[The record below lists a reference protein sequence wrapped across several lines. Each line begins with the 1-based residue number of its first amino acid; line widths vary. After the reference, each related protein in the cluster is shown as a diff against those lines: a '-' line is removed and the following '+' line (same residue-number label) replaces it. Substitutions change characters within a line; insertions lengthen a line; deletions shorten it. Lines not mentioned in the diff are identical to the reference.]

1 MPYRHNKSQHQRF
14 TTISTDEGTYELW
27 NSLTSSEEKWV
38 IEQLRLEKGSLPL
51 SKKDEQQQ
59 RLLFGAGQFGK
70 VRLANKNGKLFAV
83 KKMLVNSQE
92 EMDSLLRE
100 YYFGKLLENANI
112 PHASYGTDGAILPNA
127 RGHSTFYLFI
137 DKVASLGDGDKLKSL
152 LKYIESEE
160 QRTQLL
166 SYVAHSLLKSAK
178 SMHAQHIYHRDI
190 KASNILL
197 NSTGQVYLSDFGSAI
212 CTNQELISNLF
223 NEGIPQYEVSN
234 KTDLRYMSPE
244 FHIAIASNISLPV
257 ARVSSSAYYDNWR
270 LGLTLLQLC
279 GAIKEGEG
287 ILASP
292 NHPTHHKDGSVSPGW
307 LTELKEKAHGEELAQ
322 LINARYE
329 KEIEKIKRESLH
341 KIPTKLQEIIFG
353 LLDLDATKRLT
364 SSEAYKQ
371 LQDNIPSDTKLVE
384 EGFKNIVHSQIAVI
398 VKNGIKKA
406 LKTEAESF
414 PKDRKWLNNALEQLK
429 VLLKAPHTTA
439 KDIEAFVNLWI
450 SNKNNLPN
458 YSLEHYE
465 AALDRIK
472 KIHALQNDEVFNE
485 PDISFTASRE
495 EKASLYSAIPPN
507 AQVALHPEQPNEPNT
522 DSSTPKLKKKSPYGV
537 ILNAAQTELTHESVH
552 SSMPEIQNEEN
563 HYTPLKPQE
572 EGKSDEF
579 LPEDPEFARL
589 TNAFKKAAEEF
600 SAYVKAKA
608 SKNSE
613 AVKESERILH
623 NVKKGVSHIKD
634 CVSSDPVEI
643 TNQPATKITPT
654 QSMPKETVDESALN
668 TVYNRTI
675 QILKQLTL
683 GRLMRLS
690 QQEAVSVERMLEK
703 DKQFFERIAERTTLV
718 KPEILKQ
725 ISEKLLLL
733 KKLTEDQQVYV
744 STQPIDTTQL
754 LTHETEAKV
763 YRAHNKKTNS
773 EYIFSESAHMRAYQL
788 PSSDKNIFPK
798 FVAHET
804 LNKTRRPEEIYI
816 YTSKE
821 MEGKTL
827 STSLADLKKHGSKL
841 KIYINDQLVTSKAHS
856 NKKWF
861 RFFEKEH
868 SKKISNHQL
877 NFTFEEISPITISLK
892 K

>member
-100 YYFGKLLENANI
+100 YYFGKLLKNANI

-472 KIHALQNDEVFNE
+472 KIHALQNDE
-485 PDISFTASRE
+485 
-495 EKASLYSAIPPN
+495 
-507 AQVALHPEQPNEPNT
+507 
-522 DSSTPKLKKKSPYGV
+522 
-537 ILNAAQTELTHESVH
+537 
-552 SSMPEIQNEEN
+552 
-563 HYTPLKPQE
+563 

-623 NVKKGVSHIKD
+623 SVKKGVSHIKD

-718 KPEILKQ
+718 KPELLKQ